1 MNFYVIFE
9 QSDLDLEDLK
19 TVIDFIDLLLMN
31 QRQIYILNMKQIKV
45 RLSHRFRLF
54 IFTHLLARVILF
66 ALKQIYD
73 QYRLITAAFTVLP
86 VCTRV
91 FTTMTRLLCAHKIQ
105 NRMYEQEENELIRL
119 KDVHVH

>member
-9 QSDLDLEDLK
+9 QFDLDLKDLK

-54 IFTHLLARVILF
+54 IFTHLLARVIFF

-73 QYRLITAAFTVLP
+73 QYRLITAASTVLP
-86 VCTRV
+86 VCTQV
-91 FTTMTRLLCAHKIQ
+91 FTTMTRLLCAHKI
-105 NRMYEQEENELIRL
+105 
-119 KDVHVH
+119 